1 MAGLGLFGIIII
13 SIGVF
18 IVILGLLLLFGRRRG
33 GPGRLPGDINVRR
46 GNVGC
51 YFPIVTSI
59 LISLALTII
68 LNLILW
74 LVRC

>member
-1 MAGLGLFGIIII
+1 VGLGLFGIIII
-13 SIGVF
+13 SVGVF
-18 IVILGLLLLFGRRRG
+18 IVILGLLLLFGRRRS
-33 GPGRLPGDINVRR
+33 GPGRLPGDIKVRR